1 MLGAS
6 GGATSAGGADAGGT
20 TAVVSGGTLATGG
33 SRATGG
39 SSATVQPCVP
49 AKTISGGQSGNFNTS
64 GAYCFRT
71 PDTINGWGCS
81 NFDGRTLLVNDVS
94 KSCSS
99 MPMPM
104 KYNGYYYFEASA
116 GTYAWAS
123 IYWW

>member
-49 AKTISGGQSGNFNTS
+49 AKTISGGQSGNFNTL

-71 PDTINGWGCS
+71 SDTINGWGCS
-81 NFDGRTLLVNDVS
+81 NFDGRTLLVNDVP
-94 KSCSS
+94 KSCGS

-104 KYNGYYYFEASA
+104 KYNGYYFEASA

>member
-1 MLGAS
+1 MVARWVAKRVRNRRGDVHGRCHS
-6 GGATSAGGADAGGT
+6 YGRS
-20 TAVVSGGTLATGG
+20 SNRRN
-33 SRATGG
+33 SRDGRLE
-39 SSATVQPCVP
+39 SYDW
-49 AKTISGGQSGNFNTS
+49 TS
-64 GAYCFRT
+64 GAYCFCT

-94 KSCSS
+94 KSCGS